1 MRRLTDCR
9 PVWLAPGGGRVSLP
23 GALLALTLASP
34 GAFAL
39 DLGRLFST
47 PAQRQALDQARERYD
62 PTRQEVI
69 VRAGEAVVEEA
80 PPPLPDL
87 SVEGVVIR
95 SSGRNATW
103 INGTGMLSGESTAEG
118 IRVEADGR
126 GGSVRFVLPDGR
138 DAGRLRPGQTLD
150 PNIGRVTERYAPR
163 PADADPAEADRSAP
177 DASGQS
183 PAG

>member
-1 MRRLTDCR
+1 MRRMSCR
-9 PVWLAPGGGRVSLP
+9 RPAGLEPCRGRVWLV
-23 GALLALTLASP
+23 GALLACTLASP
-34 GAFAL
+34 DAL
-39 DLGRLFST
+39 AVELGRLFST

-80 PPPLPDL
+80 PPPLPEL

-95 SSGRNATW
+95 SDGNNATW

-118 IRVEADGR
+118 IRVEADGS
-126 GGSVRFVLPDGR
+126 GGTVRFVLPDGR

-150 PNIGRVTERYAPR
+150 PNVGRVTERYAPR
-163 PADADPAEADRSAP
+163 PADEDAVEAEPPATEG
-177 DASGQS
+177 SGQR